1 MKKLLL
7 VVLACTLC
15 VCFSACVA
23 EEKPSKEDGTT
34 TTAAAQTDNTFL
46 LNETAVFTD
55 LKITARQI
63 KESSG
68 KDFFEP
74 KAGNIFVGVEFTI
87 ENVSDEEIAI
97 SSLLQ
102 FEGYVD
108 DVKSDYSVSAA
119 CCFDEGTLDGS
130 VAAGKKLVGW
140 YALEVPKN
148 WEKIEVN
155 FIPSLFSS
163 NPAVFMFQA

>member
-1 MKKLLL
+1 MKKVIC
-7 VVLACTLC
+7 VVLVCILC
-15 VCFSACVA
+15 ATCSACVA
-23 EEKPSKEDGTT
+23 EEGPSKEVGTT
-34 TTAAAQTDNTFL
+34 TTATVQTDDTFS

-74 KAGNIFVGVEFTI
+74 EAGKIFVGVEFVI

-119 CCFDEGTLDGS
+119 CCFDDGTLDGS
-130 VAAGKKLVGW
+130 IAAGKKLVGW

-148 WEKIEVN
+148 WGKIEVN

>member
-1 MKKLLL
+1 MRKVLY
-7 VVLACTLC
+7 VILACILC
-15 VCFSACVA
+15 VTCSACVA
-23 EEKPSKEDGTT
+23 EDTPSKEAGDATT
-34 TTAAAQTDNTFL
+34 TVAQSDDTFG
-46 LNETAVFTD
+46 LNETAVFSD

-63 KESSG
+63 KVSTG

-74 KAGNIFVGVEFTI
+74 EAGNVFVGIEFVI
-87 ENVSDEEIAI
+87 ENISDEEVSV

-119 CCFDEGTLDGS
+119 CCFDDGTLDGS
-130 VAAGKKLVGW
+130 IAVGKKLVGW
-140 YALEVPKN
+140 YALEVPQN
-148 WEKIEVN
+148 WERIEVN

-163 NPAVFMFQA
+163 NPAVFVFQA